1 MLTGNI
7 WYSKM
12 TKGLKDIASHFA
24 KDQFTTD
31 KAKLEKYGR
40 DWYKGIAP
48 NAAAIIFPET
58 EKDVLKIFKLCNQ
71 HGIRLVISGG
81 RTGLS
86 GGATAANQEIVLST
100 ERLKKIHWVDNS
112 NHIVCQA
119 GVVTDTAKA
128 LASSKNR
135 LLPIEFSSTSAS
147 TIGGNIATNAAGAK
161 FIKYGATKQH
171 VVGLKIIMIDGTILN
186 LINRNEKDATGPDL
200 MELFFGSEGVMGLIF
215 EATLR
220 TYELPEFRESI
231 LIKTND
237 LSEIHSVINKERIL
251 ISAVEFM
258 DHNCLKLLKKE
269 SDCQYETLIEL
280 ESSNQDALDQALERI
295 AAKDFDVSLLN
306 ARQLNEF
313 WAAREN
319 LPVILA
325 DEGANKLDL
334 CVPMNK
340 IDLFLKKIRD
350 YDTENSIYNFGHLGD
365 GNIHVNILSDKSGAL
380 ADRIYLL
387 LQDFDGSPSA
397 EHGIG
402 KRKTKLLKKFTN
414 YQDKMHLLKQVKNSV
429 DPTNILGP
437 KVFFEDK

>member
-1 MLTGNI
+1 MLTENI
-7 WYSKM
+7 WCLKM
-12 TKGLKDIASHFA
+12 TKELNDIAAHFT

-31 KAKLEKYGR
+31 KAKLEKYGC
-40 DWYKGIAP
+40 DWYKGITP

-58 EKDVLKIFKLCNQ
+58 EKDVLKLFKLCNQ
-71 HGIRLVISGG
+71 HSIRLVISGG

-86 GGATAANQEIVLST
+86 GGATAAHQEIVLST
-100 ERLKKIHWVDNS
+100 ERLNKVHWVDNS
-112 NHIVCQA
+112 NQIVCQA

-135 LLPIEFSSTSAS
+135 ILPIEFSSTSAS

-161 FIKYGATKQH
+161 FIKYGATKKH
-171 VVGLKIIMIDGTILN
+171 VVGLKIIMVDGTILN

-220 TYELPEFRESI
+220 TYELPEFKESI
-231 LIKTND
+231 LVKTND
-237 LSEIHSVINKERIL
+237 LSEIHSVINEERNL

-258 DHNCLKLLKKE
+258 DYNCLQLLEKE
-269 SDCQYETLIEL
+269 SDYQYEVLIEF
-280 ESSNQDALDQALERI
+280 ESSNQDVVDQALERI

-350 YDTENSIYNFGHLGD
+350 YDTKNSIYNFGHLGD
-365 GNIHVNILSDKSGAL
+365 GNIHVNILLDESGAL

-414 YQDKMHLLKQVKNSV
+414 YRDKLHLLKQLKSSV

-437 KVFFEDK
+437 KVFFED

>member
-12 TKGLKDIASHFA
+12 TKGLKDIASYFA

-128 LASSKNR
+128 LALSKTR

-258 DHNCLKLLKKE
+258 DHNCLKLLEKE

-350 YDTENSIYNFGHLGD
+350 YDTGNSIYNFGHLGD
-365 GNIHVNILSDKSGAL
+365 GNVHVNILLDESGVL

-414 YQDKMHLLKQVKNSV
+414 YRDKLHLLKQLKSSV

-437 KVFFEDK
+437 KVFFED